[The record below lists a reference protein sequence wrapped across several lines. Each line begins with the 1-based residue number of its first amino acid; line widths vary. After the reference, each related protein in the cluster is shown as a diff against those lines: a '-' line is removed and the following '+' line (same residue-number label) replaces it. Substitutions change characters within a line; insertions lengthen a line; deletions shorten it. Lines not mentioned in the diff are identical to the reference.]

1 MTSQYT
7 SPNYTS
13 LQSAQ
18 ASSYR
23 DHISTSQLSRIRDQ
37 GAGPYPSPAD
47 SSMESPPL
55 SNHSNLSY
63 GGHHHSFSNPGMPPP
78 FQSSQLSFANHINQ
92 QESPGVVFADHKQK
106 KSRLSPSLD
115 SPDVHPKNLSF
126 PPNNFAAAR
135 QMKMGP
141 MISPQSTRYQSS
153 SPSNGS
159 ARVPSTSAASSVG
172 SEDFHQSMMGS
183 SSQQLQDSNDF
194 RRLSVKS
201 LLSEDSPA
209 DSGNGN
215 DSAFP
220 GKLNIGPFNYQKTTY
235 GIDRGFPDL
244 DLPNNND
251 MIALNGVTPTMAN
264 VDLDKN
270 EADFSNEDM
279 YSEFAFGLNACEGFN
294 EGSGYYASP
303 VTVSISRSLEPLPPT
318 LQDNPMNLLYFHHF
332 VNHTA
337 RMLVPHDCSENP
349 FKSILPQSAY
359 NSDSTEAHQLME
371 YAVAISDTNLLNLIL
386 TYSASHR
393 SRLLNYPEPANRIAL
408 WVQDVFPALRRTLSD
423 PTRQI
428 SNSNLATAI
437 LLASLEIVNPS
448 TFEVKVPWQ
457 QHLHI
462 ARQMILARGGANSVH
477 RKDKV
482 SYFLTRWFAY
492 LDVMGSLSGG
502 RNDRPL
508 FSGDYWTTDSS
519 DHDQDYQIDCLL
531 GFTSRCVSILAKI
544 ADLARN
550 CENER
555 IDPAGNVRE
564 DWQPSNETRKEA
576 ERLKGDLMEARMHR
590 YQGCP
595 HRRASTQIED
605 NSYNLELVTTNEA
618 FHHAGLIHVNRRVLG
633 KSSMDPEVQFAVREI
648 VSALFKVRKGGTAE
662 GCLLFPMFTAGCD
675 AREPE
680 QRERIMERLKRMEGL
695 GMSHVRKARALMER
709 VWQTGRPW
717 ETLVT
722 GEDFFG

>member
-1 MTSQYT
+1 M
-7 SPNYTS
+7 
-13 LQSAQ
+13 
-18 ASSYR
+18 
-23 DHISTSQLSRIRDQ
+23 H
-37 GAGPYPSPAD
+37 
-47 SSMESPPL
+47 
-55 SNHSNLSY
+55 
-63 GGHHHSFSNPGMPPP
+63 
-78 FQSSQLSFANHINQ
+78 
-92 QESPGVVFADHKQK
+92 
-106 KSRLSPSLD
+106 
-115 SPDVHPKNLSF
+115 
-126 PPNNFAAAR
+126 
-135 QMKMGP
+135 
-141 MISPQSTRYQSS
+141 
-153 SPSNGS
+153 
-159 ARVPSTSAASSVG
+159 
-172 SEDFHQSMMGS
+172 
-183 SSQQLQDSNDF
+183 
-194 RRLSVKS
+194 
-201 LLSEDSPA
+201 
-209 DSGNGN
+209 
-215 DSAFP
+215 
-220 GKLNIGPFNYQKTTY
+220 
-235 GIDRGFPDL
+235 
-244 DLPNNND
+244 
-251 MIALNGVTPTMAN
+251 
-264 VDLDKN
+264 
-270 EADFSNEDM
+270 
-279 YSEFAFGLNACEGFN
+279 
-294 EGSGYYASP
+294 
-303 VTVSISRSLEPLPPT
+303 
-318 LQDNPMNLLYFHHF
+318 
-332 VNHTA
+332 
-337 RMLVPHDCSENP
+337 
-349 FKSILPQSAY
+349 
-359 NSDSTEAHQLME
+359 
-371 YAVAISDTNLLNLIL
+371 AVAMNDTNLLNLIL

-393 SRLLNYPEPANRIAL
+393 SRLLNHSEPANRIAG

-423 PTRQI
+423 PSGQI

-462 ARQMILARGGANSVH
+462 ARRMILARGGAHSVH
-477 RKDKV
+477 RRDKV

-508 FSGDYWTTDSS
+508 FSGDYWATDIS

-564 DWQPSNETRKEA
+564 DWQPSMETREEA
-576 ERLKGDLMEARMHR
+576 ERLKADLLEARMHR

-633 KSSMDPEVQFAVREI
+633 KPSMDPEVQCAVREI
-648 VSALFKVRKGGTAE
+648 VSALYKVRKGGTAE
-662 GCLLFPMFTAGCD
+662 GCLLFPMFTAGCE
-675 AREPE
+675 AREPD

-709 VWQTGRPW
+709 VWETGRSW

>member
-1 MTSQYT
+1 
-7 SPNYTS
+7 
-13 LQSAQ
+13 
-18 ASSYR
+18 
-23 DHISTSQLSRIRDQ
+23 
-37 GAGPYPSPAD
+37 
-47 SSMESPPL
+47 MESPPL
-55 SNHSNLSY
+55 QTSSTLPY
-63 GGHHHSFSNPGMPPP
+63 GGHHHSYSNPGMPPP
-78 FQSSQLSFANHINQ
+78 FQSPQISFANNVNQ
-92 QESPGVVFADHKQK
+92 HDISGAAFVDQK
-106 KSRLSPSLD
+106 AKKLRLSPSIESQD
-115 SPDVHPKNLSF
+115 SFPKNLSF

-141 MISPQSTRYQSS
+141 LISPQSMRFQSS

-159 ARVPSTSAASSVG
+159 VRVPSTSTASSVG
-172 SEDFHQSMMGS
+172 SEDNHQSM
-183 SSQQLQDSNDF
+183 SQQMQESNDF

-209 DSGNGN
+209 DSGFGIDNV
-215 DSAFP
+215 FP
-220 GKLNIGPFNYQKTTY
+220 GKLNIAPFNYQKTTY
-235 GIDRGFPDL
+235 GVDRGFPDL
-244 DLPNNND
+244 DLPHNND
-251 MIALNGVTPTMAN
+251 MIALNGVTPTMAT
-264 VDLDKN
+264 VELDRN
-270 EADFSNEDM
+270 EADLGNDEL
-279 YSEFAFGLNACEGFN
+279 YSEFGFGLNASEGFN
-294 EGSGYYASP
+294 EGLGYYANP

-349 FKSILPQSAY
+349 FKSILPQ
-359 NSDSTEAHQLME
+359 M
-371 YAVAISDTNLLNLIL
+371 AIYDTNLLNLIL

-428 SNSNLATAI
+428 TNSNLATAI

-508 FSGDYWTTDSS
+508 FSGDYWANDIS
-519 DHDQDYQIDCLL
+519 DYDQDYQIDCLL

-555 IDPAGNVRE
+555 IDPAGYARE
-564 DWQPSNETRKEA
+564 DWQPSAETRKEA
-576 ERLKGDLMEARMHR
+576 ERLKSDLMEARMHR

-648 VSALFKVRKGGTAE
+648 VSALYKVRKGGTAE

-675 AREPE
+675 AQEVE

-722 GEDFFG
+722 GEDFLG